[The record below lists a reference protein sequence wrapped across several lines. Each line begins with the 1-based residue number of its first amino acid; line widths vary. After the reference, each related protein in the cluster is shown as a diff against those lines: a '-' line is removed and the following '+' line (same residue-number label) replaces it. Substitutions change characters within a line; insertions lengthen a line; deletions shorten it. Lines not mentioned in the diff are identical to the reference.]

1 MKQEL
6 IDYLNKCREDDLK
19 NRGNILIKDY
29 YGRVYYLKDGP
40 IFFNSKN
47 KYIVFKEFKIVEKPI
62 VKKKKFLFF

>member
-1 MKQEL
+1 MNQEL
-6 IDYLNKCREDDLK
+6 IDYLIKCKEEDLK
-19 NRGNILIKDY
+19 KRGNILIRDY
-29 YGRVYYLKDGP
+29 YDRIYYLKDAP